1 MNIAILGP
9 GAIARKMATTIQG
22 METATAYA
30 VGARSLERAQAFAQE
45 FGFEKA
51 YGSYAELA
59 ADPNIDLVYVCTP
72 HIFHYACIKLCLEAG
87 RNVLCEKSF
96 TVNAQQA
103 KELIALARKK
113 NLLLA
118 EAIWTRYLPSRQM
131 IDQVMASSV
140 LGNITSLNATM
151 GYELTFKERILRK
164 ELAGGALLDL
174 SVYLLNLARMVF
186 PEDVSK
192 VVSTAVQNEDKVDL
206 MDQIILHYDSGKVAS
221 MHATVLSGCNMTA
234 SIYGS
239 KGYLEVINVN
249 NPEKLLV
256 YDVDRQ
262 LVAEYD
268 VPEQITGFEYELQA
282 CMDAIAAG
290 LVECPQMPHSE
301 IVYIMELMDG
311 MRKEWGYE
319 IPEV

>member
-9 GAIARKMATTIQG
+9 GAIARKMAATIQG

-59 ADPNIDLVYVCTP
+59 ADPNVDLVYVCTP
-72 HIFHYACIKLCLEAG
+72 HIFHYACVKLCLEAG
-87 RNVLCEKSF
+87 RNVLCEKAF

-103 KELIALARKK
+103 KELIALAREK

-131 IDQVMASSV
+131 IDDVVASGV
-140 LGNITSLNATM
+140 LGKITSMNATM

-164 ELAGGALLDL
+164 DLAGGSLLDL

-186 PEDVSK
+186 PEEITK
-192 VVSTAVQNEDKVDL
+192 VVSSAVQTADGVDL
-206 MDQIILHYDSGKVAS
+206 MDQIILHFESGTVVNL
-221 MHATVLSGCNMTA
+221 HTTVLSACNMTA

-239 KGYLEVINVN
+239 EGYLEVLNTN
-249 NPEKLLV
+249 NPETLLV
-256 YDVDRQ
+256 YNPDRQ
-262 LVAEYD
+262 VVAQYD

-282 CMDAIAAG
+282 CMDAIDAG

-301 IVYIMELMDG
+301 IVYIMELMDSV
-311 MRKEWGYE
+311 RKEWGYE